1 MTLVTTPNYRL
12 HTISRVKVGQRVD
25 GEAVTTFEDMPVSAG
40 LNIERLCDDGEHYY
54 VVATVYPDTDE
65 EDRARIEFV
74 GFERLFAITSEDW
87 PEFRRLTKIAFL
99 IVAANSTE
107 QED

>member
-12 HTISRVKVGQRVD
+12 HTITRINVRKRMDNEDVPL
-25 GEAVTTFEDMPVSAG
+25 FEDLPVSEG

-54 VVATVYPDTDE
+54 VVATVYPDKGE

-74 GFERLFAITSEDW
+74 SFDRLLSITSENW
-87 PEFRRLTKIAFL
+87 PEFRRLSKIAFL
-99 IVAANSTE
+99 IVSANNAE

>member
-1 MTLVTTPNYRL
+1 MTLVTTSHYRL
-12 HTISRVKVGQRVD
+12 HTISRINVSKRAD
-25 GEAVTTFEDMPVSAG
+25 GEKVPFFEDLPVEEG

-54 VVATVYPDTDE
+54 VVATVYPDDNDE
-65 EDRARIEFV
+65 HAHIEFV
-74 GFERLFAITSEDW
+74 DFDRLFSITSADW

-99 IVAANSTE
+99 IIAANNSE